1 MPRPAM
7 RVLHARFRDVGGRPS
22 LAAPQSISAADR
34 RRYRRQPVPL
44 HGLRVDP
51 ASGAASGG
59 AFRQMTTRWF
69 GAPVQRVEDDRLLR
83 GHGRFTDDIGEGAL
97 ECCFV
102 RSPYA
107 HARIKS
113 IDVTSAGEMP
123 GVVAVYTAA
132 DLPFGGVDLPL
143 LIPHPNLT
151 HGRTQRC
158 LASEIVRYAG
168 EAVAFVVAESRYV
181 AEDAA
186 ELVQVE
192 YEPLPVVITLED
204 AAVAEHLVHDDVA
217 GNVAADMLQEVGEMA
232 AALAAAPHRKSL
244 HFRYERGAASPMEA
258 RAVWARWSAAE
269 RKLTVYDSTQSPT
282 SIRGG
287 LAVLF
292 GLPESSVEVIAPDV
306 GGGFGPKIM
315 LFYPDE
321 LLVPFAAMQLGRPVK
336 WTEDRQEHFTAVNQ
350 ERGQVHEVEVGFDGD
365 GHVLALDVDFI
376 HDGGAYTPYGII
388 LPIITA
394 AQVPG
399 PYRVPNYRV
408 RFRDVYTN
416 AIPTSPYRG
425 AGRPHACFVMERT
438 LDAIAAELGL
448 DRIEVRR
455 RNLIQ
460 ADQFPYEVGV
470 VWQDGNQVVYDSGD
484 YPALVQRALEMLGP
498 RPEGDHI
505 GMGLSPYVEGTGVG
519 PYEGAHVQVL
529 VSGKVVAFTG
539 IPNQGQA
546 HATVWA
552 QIVADQ
558 LGVDVSD
565 VEVSSGDTRRFKWGV
580 GTFASRAAIMAGNAM
595 AVAAGMVAE
604 KAKVIAAEHLEADP
618 ADLEL
623 AGGSVRVKGSP
634 DRGIPLAAVA
644 VLSNPMRYAFGGGTE
659 AATQFTP
666 KARPGPPLL
675 KGEQPGL
682 EATGYFSPVGSA
694 WAAGCHAAYVRVD
707 PKSYRLEILKYVV
720 VHDCGRLINPLVV
733 EGQIEGGVAQGIGGA
748 FYERLAYDADGQLR
762 NASFMEFLMP
772 YATEIPPIE
781 IDHIETPSPLN
792 PLGVKGAGE
801 AGVIPVG
808 AVIASAIDEALGI
821 PITEMPLSPLKLF
834 EAGR

>member
-1 MPRPAM
+1 
-7 RVLHARFRDVGGRPS
+7 L
-22 LAAPQSISAADR
+22 
-34 RRYRRQPVPL
+34 
-44 HGLRVDP
+44 
-51 ASGAASGG
+51 
-59 AFRQMTTRWF
+59 TTRWF
-69 GAPVQRVEDDRLLR
+69 GARVQRVEDDRLLR
-83 GHGRFTDDIGEGAL
+83 GHGRFTDDIDEGAL
-97 ECCFV
+97 ESVLV

-107 HARIKS
+107 HARILS
-113 IDVTSAGEMP
+113 IDVTAARAVP
-123 GVVAVYTAA
+123 GVAGVYTAA
-132 DLPFGGVDLPL
+132 DLPFGGTDLPI

-158 LASEIVRYAG
+158 LASEVVRYAG
-168 EAVAFVVAESRYV
+168 EAVAFVVAESRAI

-192 YEPLPVVITLED
+192 YEQLPVVITPELALRAD
-204 AAVAEHLVHDDVA
+204 RLVHDDVP
-217 GNVAADMLQEVGEMA
+217 GNLAAEMKQEVGNVDQ
-232 AALAAAPHRKSL
+232 ALAAAPHRRTL
-244 HFRYERGAASPMEA
+244 RLRFERGAAAPMEG
-258 RAVWARWSAAE
+258 RAVWARWSAHE

-321 LLVPFAAMQLGRPVK
+321 LLVPHAAMELGRPVK

-350 ERGQVHEVEVGFDGD
+350 ERGQVHEVDVGFDDEGR
-365 GHVLALDVDFI
+365 VLALSDDFI
-376 HDGGAYTPYGII
+376 HDAGAYTPYGII

-394 AQVPG
+394 AQIPG

-416 AIPTSPYRG
+416 ATPTSPYRG

-438 LDAIAAELGL
+438 LDAIASELGL
-448 DRIEVRR
+448 DRVEVRR

-470 VWQDGNQVVYDSGD
+470 AWQDGNRVIYDSGD
-484 YPALVQRALEMLGP
+484 YPALVEKALAMLGP
-498 RPEGDHI
+498 RPAGEHV
-505 GMGLSPYVEGTGVG
+505 GMGLSVYVEGTGVG

-529 VSGKVVAFTG
+529 VSGKVVAATG
-539 IPNQGQA
+539 IPSQGQS

-552 QIVADQ
+552 QVVADE
-558 LGVDVSD
+558 LGVDVAD
-565 VEVSSGDTRRFKWGV
+565 VEVTSGDTRRFPWGV
-580 GTFASRAAIMAGNAM
+580 GTFASRGAVTAGNAM
-595 AVAAGMVAE
+595 GVAARMVAA
-604 KAKVIAAEHLEADP
+604 KARHIAAEHLEADP

-623 AGGSVRVKGSP
+623 VEGRVRVKGAP
-634 DRGIPLAAVA
+634 TRGMPLAAVS
-644 VLSNPMRYAFGGGTE
+644 VLANPVRYAFGGGTE
-659 AATQFTP
+659 AATQFAAGP
-666 KARPGPPLL
+666 RPGPPLQE
-675 KGEQPGL
+675 GEQPGL
-682 EATGYFSPVGSA
+682 EATGYFSPTGSA
-694 WAAGCHAAYVRVD
+694 WASGCHAAYVRVD
-707 PKSYRLEILKYVV
+707 PKTFRLEILKYVV
-720 VHDCGRLINPLVV
+720 VHDCGRVINPMVV

-748 FYERLAYDADGQLR
+748 FYERLAYDEEGQLR

-781 IDHIETPSPLN
+781 IDHIETASPLN
-792 PLGVKGAGE
+792 PLGIKGAGE

-808 AVIASAIDEALGI
+808 AVLASAIEEALGV

-834 EAGR
+834 ELVKTQS

>member
-1 MPRPAM
+1 
-7 RVLHARFRDVGGRPS
+7 
-22 LAAPQSISAADR
+22 
-34 RRYRRQPVPL
+34 
-44 HGLRVDP
+44 
-51 ASGAASGG
+51 
-59 AFRQMTTRWF
+59 MTTRWF

-192 YEPLPVVITLED
+192 YEPLPVVITPED
-204 AAVAEHLVHDDVA
+204 AAVAEHLVHDDVP
-217 GNVAADMLQEVGEMA
+217 GNVAADMLQEVGDVA
-232 AALAAAPHRKSL
+232 AALAAALHRKSL

-365 GHVLALDVDFI
+365 GRVLALSDDFI

-399 PYRVPNYRV
+399 PYRIPTYRV

-416 AIPTSPYRG
+416 ATPTSPYRG

-438 LDAIAAELGL
+438 LDVIAAELGI
-448 DRIEVRR
+448 DRVEVRR

-460 ADQFPYEVGV
+460 PDQFPYDVGV
-470 VWQDGNQVVYDSGD
+470 AWQDGNTVVYDSGN
-484 YPALVQRALEMLGP
+484 YPELLDRALEKLGP
-498 RPEGDHI
+498 RPAGDHV
-505 GMGLSPYVEGTGVG
+505 GRGLAMYVEGTGVG

-529 VSGKVVAFTG
+529 VSGKVTAATG
-539 IPNQGQA
+539 IPSQGQA

-552 QIVADQ
+552 QVVADE
-558 LGVDVSD
+558 LGVDVKD
-565 VEVSSGDTRRFKWGV
+565 VEVTSGDTRRFAWGV
-580 GTFASRAAIMAGNAM
+580 GTFASRGAVTAGNAM
-595 AVAAGMVAE
+595 AVAARMVAD
-604 KAKVIAAEHLEADP
+604 KARRIAADHLEADA

-623 AGGSVRVKGSP
+623 AGGQVRVKGAP
-634 DRGIPLAAVA
+634 GRGMPLAAVS
-644 VLSNPMRYAFGGGTE
+644 VLANPVRYAFGGGTE
-659 AATQFTP
+659 AATQFTARP
-666 KARPGPPLL
+666 RPGPPLL
-675 KGEQPGL
+675 DGEQPGL
-682 EATGYFSPVGSA
+682 EATGYFSPPGST
-694 WAAGCHAAYVRVD
+694 WASGCHAAYVRVD
-707 PKSYRLEILKYVV
+707 PSTYRLEILKYVV
-720 VHDCGRLINPLVV
+720 VHDCGRVINPMVI

-748 FYERLAYDADGQLR
+748 FYERLAYDEEGQLR

>member
-1 MPRPAM
+1 
-7 RVLHARFRDVGGRPS
+7 
-22 LAAPQSISAADR
+22 
-34 RRYRRQPVPL
+34 
-44 HGLRVDP
+44 
-51 ASGAASGG
+51 
-59 AFRQMTTRWF
+59 MTTRWF
-69 GAPVQRVEDDRLLR
+69 GARVQRVEDDRLLR
-83 GHGRFTDDIGEGAL
+83 GHGRFTDDIDEGAL

-102 RSPYA
+102 RAPYA

-113 IDVTSAGEMP
+113 IDVSAARAQP

-132 DLPFGGVDLPL
+132 DLPFGATDLPL

-158 LASEIVRYAG
+158 LASEVIRYVG
-168 EAVAFVVAESRYV
+168 EAVAFVVAENRYV

-186 ELVQVE
+186 DLVEVD
-192 YEPLPVVITLED
+192 YEQLPVVITPEAG
-204 AAVAEHLVHDDVA
+204 AAAEHLVHADVP
-217 GNVAADMLQEVGEMA
+217 GNVAAEMIQEVGDVQH
-232 AALAAAPHRKSL
+232 ALAAAPHRRRHHL
-244 HFRYERGAASPMEA
+244 RFERGAANPMEA
-258 RAVWARWSAAE
+258 RAVWAQWSAAD

-306 GGGFGPKIM
+306 GGAFGPKIM

-321 LLVPFAAMQLGRPVK
+321 LLVPFAAMRLGRPVK
-336 WTEDRQEHFTAVNQ
+336 WTEDRREHFTAVNH
-350 ERGQVHEVEVGFDGD
+350 ERGQVHDVDVGFDDD
-365 GHVLALDVDFI
+365 GRVLALSDDFI

-399 PYRVPNYRV
+399 PYRVPNYKV

-416 AIPTSPYRG
+416 ATPTSPYRG
-425 AGRPHACFVMERT
+425 AGRPHACFVMERV
-438 LDAIAAELGL
+438 LDGIAAELEL
-448 DRIEVRR
+448 DRVEVRR

-460 ADQFPYEVGV
+460 PDQFPYDLGV
-470 VWQDGNQVVYDSGD
+470 AWQDGNRVVYDSGN
-484 YPALVQRALEMLGP
+484 YPALLDKALALLGP
-498 RPEGDHI
+498 RPAGDNV
-505 GMGLSPYVEGTGVG
+505 GMGIAVYVEGTGVG

-529 VSGKVVAFTG
+529 VSGKVVAATG
-539 IPNQGQA
+539 IPSQGQA

-558 LGVDVSD
+558 LGVDVAD
-565 VEVSSGDTRRFKWGV
+565 VEVTSGDTRRFQWGV
-580 GTFASRAAIMAGNAM
+580 GTFASRSAVTAGNAM
-595 AVAAGMVAE
+595 AVAAGMVAD
-604 KAKVIAAEHLEADP
+604 KARKIASEHLEADP

-623 AGGSVRVKGSP
+623 ADSRVRVKGSP

-644 VLSNPMRYAFGGGTE
+644 VFANPVRYAFGGGTE
-659 AATQFTP
+659 AATQFTA
-666 KARPGPPLL
+666 KARPGPPLHE
-675 KGEQPGL
+675 GEQPGL
-682 EATGYFSPVGSA
+682 EATGYYSPPGSA
-694 WAAGCHAAYVRVD
+694 WASGCHAAYVRVD
-707 PKSYRLEILKYVV
+707 PKTYRLEILKYVV
-720 VHDCGRLINPLVV
+720 IHDCGRVINPMVV

-748 FYERLAYDADGQLR
+748 FYERLAYGDDGQLR

-772 YATEIPPIE
+772 YSSEIPPIE

-792 PLGVKGAGE
+792 PLGIKGAGE

-808 AVIASAIDEALGI
+808 AVLASAIEEALGV
-821 PITEMPLSPLKLF
+821 PITEMPLSPLKLYELF
-834 EAGR
+834 TSRSRGEVDSLV

>member
-1 MPRPAM
+1 
-7 RVLHARFRDVGGRPS
+7 
-22 LAAPQSISAADR
+22 
-34 RRYRRQPVPL
+34 
-44 HGLRVDP
+44 
-51 ASGAASGG
+51 
-59 AFRQMTTRWF
+59 MTTRWF
-69 GAPVQRVEDDRLLR
+69 GARVQRVEDDRLLR
-83 GHGRFTDDIGEGAL
+83 GNGHFTDDIGEGAL
-97 ECCFV
+97 ESYVV
-102 RSPYA
+102 RSPFA

-113 IDVTSAGEMP
+113 IDVSAARAVP
-123 GVVAVYTAA
+123 GVVAVYVAA
-132 DLPFGGVDLPL
+132 DLPFGDKDLPI

-158 LASEIVRYAG
+158 LASEVVRYVG
-168 EAVAFVVAESRYV
+168 EAVAFVVAENRYI

-186 ELVQVE
+186 DLVEVD
-192 YEPLPVVITLED
+192 YEPLPVVITPE
-204 AAVAEHLVHDDVA
+204 ASAKAEHLVHDDVP
-217 GNVAADMLQEVGEMA
+217 GNVAAELLQEVGDVQS
-232 AALAAAPHRKSL
+232 ALAASPHRTRL
-244 HFRYERGAASPMEA
+244 LLRFERGAACPMEG
-258 RAVWARWSAAE
+258 RAVWARWSQPE
-269 RKLTVYDSTQSPT
+269 HRLTVYDSTQSPT

-292 GLPESSVEVIAPDV
+292 GLPESDVDVIAPDV

-315 LFYPDE
+315 LFYSDE
-321 LLVPFAAMQLGRPVK
+321 LLVPFAAMQLRRPVK

-350 ERGQVHEVEVGFDGD
+350 ERGQVHEVEVGFDDD
-365 GHVLALDVDFI
+365 GRVLALSDDFI

-399 PYRVPNYRV
+399 PYRIPNYRV

-416 AIPTSPYRG
+416 ATATSPYRG

-438 LDAIAAELGL
+438 LDAIAAELSL
-448 DRIEVRR
+448 DRVEVRR
-455 RNLIQ
+455 RNLI
-460 ADQFPYEVGV
+460 APDQFPYDLGV
-470 VWQDGNQVVYDSGD
+470 IWQDGNIVVYDSGN
-484 YPALVQRALEMLGP
+484 YPALVERAVEMLGP

-529 VSGKVVAFTG
+529 VSGKVVAATG

-558 LGVDVSD
+558 LGVDVAD
-565 VEVSSGDTRRFKWGV
+565 VEVTSGDTRKFQWGV
-580 GTFASRAAIMAGNAM
+580 GTFASRSAVTAGNAM
-595 AVAAGMVAE
+595 AVAAGMVAD
-604 KAKVIAAEHLEADP
+604 KARHIAAEHLEADP
-618 ADLEL
+618 DDLEL
-623 AGGSVRVKGSP
+623 VDGRVRVKGSP
-634 DRGIPLAAVA
+634 DRGIPLSAVA
-644 VLSNPMRYAFGGGTE
+644 VLANPMRYAFGGGTE

-666 KARPGPPLL
+666 KARPGPPLAE
-675 KGEQPGL
+675 GEQPGL
-682 EATGYFSPVGSA
+682 EATGYYSPPGST

-707 PKSYRLEILKYVV
+707 SKTFRLEVLKYVV
-720 VHDCGRLINPLVV
+720 VHDCGRLINPMVV

-748 FYERLAYDADGQLR
+748 FYERLAYDVDGQLR

-772 YATEIPPIE
+772 YATEIPAIE

-792 PLGVKGAGE
+792 PLGIKGAGE

-808 AVIASAIDEALGI
+808 AVLAAAIEEALGV
-821 PITEMPLSPLKLF
+821 PITEMPLSPLKLY
-834 EAGR
+834 ELSQARTR

>member
-1 MPRPAM
+1 
-7 RVLHARFRDVGGRPS
+7 
-22 LAAPQSISAADR
+22 
-34 RRYRRQPVPL
+34 
-44 HGLRVDP
+44 
-51 ASGAASGG
+51 
-59 AFRQMTTRWF
+59 MTTRWF

-192 YEPLPVVITLED
+192 YEPLPVVITPED
-204 AAVAEHLVHDDVA
+204 AAVAEHLVHDDVP
-217 GNVAADMLQEVGEMA
+217 GNVAADMLQEVGDVA
-232 AALAAAPHRKSL
+232 AALAAALHRKSL

-365 GHVLALDVDFI
+365 GRVLALSDDFI

-399 PYRVPNYRV
+399 PYRIPTYRV

-416 AIPTSPYRG
+416 ATPTSPYRG

-438 LDAIAAELGL
+438 LDVIAAELGM
-448 DRIEVRR
+448 DRVEVRR

-460 ADQFPYEVGV
+460 PDQFPYDVGV
-470 VWQDGNQVVYDSGD
+470 AWQDGNTVVYDSGN
-484 YPALVQRALEMLGP
+484 YPELLDRALEKLGP
-498 RPEGDHI
+498 RPAGDHV
-505 GMGLSPYVEGTGVG
+505 GRGLAMYVEGTGVG

-529 VSGKVVAFTG
+529 VSGKVTAATG
-539 IPNQGQA
+539 IPSQGQA

-552 QIVADQ
+552 QVVADE
-558 LGVDVSD
+558 LGVDVKD
-565 VEVSSGDTRRFKWGV
+565 VEVTSGDTRRFAWGV
-580 GTFASRAAIMAGNAM
+580 GTFASRGAVTAGNAM
-595 AVAAGMVAE
+595 HVAAHMVAT
-604 KAKVIAAEHLEADP
+604 KAKQIAAEHLEANPD
-618 ADLEL
+618 DLEL
-623 AGGSVRVKGSP
+623 VDGRVRVKGSP
-634 DRGIPLAAVA
+634 DRGIPLGAVA
-644 VLSNPMRYAFGGGTE
+644 VLSNPVRYAFGGGTE
-659 AATQFTP
+659 AATQFAA
-666 KARPGPPLL
+666 KARAGPPLQD
-675 KGEQPGL
+675 GEQPGL
-682 EATGYFSPVGSA
+682 EATGYYSPPGST
-694 WAAGCHAAYVRVD
+694 WASGCHAAYVRVD
-707 PKSYRLEILKYVV
+707 PKTFRLEILKYVV
-720 VHDCGRLINPLVV
+720 VHDCGRVINPLVLQ
-733 EGQIEGGVAQGIGGA
+733 GQIEGGVAQGIGGA

>member
-1 MPRPAM
+1 
-7 RVLHARFRDVGGRPS
+7 
-22 LAAPQSISAADR
+22 
-34 RRYRRQPVPL
+34 
-44 HGLRVDP
+44 
-51 ASGAASGG
+51 
-59 AFRQMTTRWF
+59 MTTRWF

-83 GHGRFTDDIGEGAL
+83 GHGRFTDDVNETGQRAL

-107 HARIKS
+107 HARIRS
-113 IDVTSAGEMP
+113 IDASAARQMA

-132 DLPFGGVDLPL
+132 DLPFGGLDLPL

-168 EAVAFVVAESRYV
+168 EAVAFVVATDRYV

-186 ELVQVE
+186 ELVSID
-192 YEPLPVVITLED
+192 YEPLPVVITPE
-204 AAVAEHLVHDDVA
+204 AAARADHLVHDDVP
-217 GNVAADMLQEVGEMA
+217 GNVAAEMLQEVGDVDA
-232 AALAAAPHRKSL
+232 AMKSAARRKQL
-244 HFRYERGAASPMEA
+244 RFRYERGAASPMEA
-258 RAVWARWSAAE
+258 RAVWATWSGE
-269 RKLTVYDSTQSPT
+269 EHKLTVYDSTQSPT

-365 GHVLALDVDFI
+365 GRVVALSDDFV

-394 AQVPG
+394 GQVPG
-399 PYRVPNYRV
+399 PYRIPNYRV

-416 AIPTSPYRG
+416 ATPTSPYRG

-438 LDAIAAELGL
+438 LDSIASELGL
-448 DRIEVRR
+448 DRAEVRR

-460 ADQFPYEVGV
+460 PDQFPYEVGV
-470 VWQDGNQVVYDSGD
+470 AWQDGNTVVYDSGD
-484 YPALVQRALEMLGP
+484 YPRLLERALEMLGP
-498 RPEGDHI
+498 KPAGDNV
-505 GMGLSPYVEGTGVG
+505 GMGLGIYVEGTGVG

-529 VSGKVVAFTG
+529 VSGKVVAATG
-539 IPNQGQA
+539 IPSQGQA

-552 QIVADQ
+552 QVVADE

-565 VEVSSGDTRRFKWGV
+565 VEVSSGDTRRFSWGV
-580 GTFASRAAIMAGNAM
+580 GTFASRGAVTAGNAM
-595 AVAAGMVAE
+595 HVAARMVATR
-604 KAKVIAAEHLEADP
+604 AKQIAAEQLEANPD
-618 ADLEL
+618 DLEL
-623 AGGSVRVKGSP
+623 VGGRVRVKGSP

-644 VLSNPMRYAFGGGTE
+644 VLSNPVRYAFGGGTE
-659 AATQFTP
+659 AATQFASKP
-666 KARPGPPLL
+666 RSGPPLHE
-675 KGEQPGL
+675 GEQPGL
-682 EATGYFSPVGSA
+682 EATGYYSPPGST
-694 WAAGCHAAYVRVD
+694 WASGCHAAYVRVD
-707 PKSYRLEILKYVV
+707 PKTFRLEILKYVV
-720 VHDCGRLINPLVV
+720 VHDCGRVINPLVLQ
-733 EGQIEGGVAQGIGGA
+733 GQIEGGVAQGIGGA

-762 NASFMEFLMP
+762 NASFMEFLIP

-781 IDHIETPSPLN
+781 IDHFETPSPLN

-808 AVIASAIDEALGI
+808 AVIGSAIEEALGV
-821 PITEMPLSPLKLF
+821 PITEMPLSPLKLY
-834 EAGR
+834 ELSMLKK

>member
-1 MPRPAM
+1 
-7 RVLHARFRDVGGRPS
+7 
-22 LAAPQSISAADR
+22 
-34 RRYRRQPVPL
+34 
-44 HGLRVDP
+44 
-51 ASGAASGG
+51 
-59 AFRQMTTRWF
+59 MTTRWF
-69 GAPVQRVEDDRLLR
+69 GARVQRVEDDRLLR
-83 GHGRFTDDIGEGAL
+83 GNGRFTDDIGEGAL
-97 ECCFV
+97 ESYLV
-102 RSPYA
+102 RSPFA

-113 IDVTSAGEMP
+113 IDVTAARAVP
-123 GVVAVYTAA
+123 GVIAVYVAA
-132 DLPFGGVDLPL
+132 DLPFGDKDLPI

-158 LASEIVRYAG
+158 LASEVVRYVG
-168 EAVAFVVAESRYV
+168 EAVAFVVAENRYV

-186 ELVQVE
+186 DLVEVD
-192 YEPLPVVITLED
+192 YEPLPVVITPE
-204 AAVAEHLVHDDVA
+204 ASARAEHLVHDDVP
-217 GNVAADMLQEVGEMA
+217 GNVAAELLQEVGDVQS
-232 AALAAAPHRKSL
+232 ALASAPHRKRL
-244 HFRYERGAASPMEA
+244 HLRFERGAACPMEG
-258 RAVWARWSAAE
+258 RAVWARWSQPE
-269 RKLTVYDSTQSPT
+269 HRLTVYDSTQSPT

-292 GLPESSVEVIAPDV
+292 GLPESDVDVIAPDV

-321 LLVPFAAMQLGRPVK
+321 LLVPFAAMDLRRPVK

-350 ERGQVHEVEVGFDGD
+350 ERGQVHEVEVGFDDD
-365 GHVLALDVDFI
+365 GRVLALSDDFI

-399 PYRVPNYRV
+399 PYRIPNYRV

-416 AIPTSPYRG
+416 ATATSPYRG

-438 LDAIAAELGL
+438 LDAIAGELSL
-448 DRIEVRR
+448 DRVEVRR
-455 RNLIQ
+455 RNLI
-460 ADQFPYEVGV
+460 ASDQFPYELGV
-470 VWQDGNQVVYDSGD
+470 IWQDGNMVVYDSGN
-484 YPALVQRALEMLGP
+484 YPALVERALEMLGP

-529 VSGKVVAFTG
+529 VSGKVVAATG

-558 LGVDVSD
+558 LGVDIAD
-565 VEVSSGDTRRFKWGV
+565 VEVTSGDTRKLQWGV
-580 GTFASRAAIMAGNAM
+580 GTFASRSAVMAGNAM
-595 AVAAGMVAE
+595 AVAAGMVAD
-604 KAKVIAAEHLEADP
+604 KARRIAAEHLEADP
-618 ADLEL
+618 EDLEL
-623 AGGSVRVKGSP
+623 VDGRVRVKGAP

-644 VLSNPMRYAFGGGTE
+644 VLANPMRYAFGGGTE

-666 KARPGPPLL
+666 RPRPGPPLAD
-675 KGEQPGL
+675 GEQPGL
-682 EATGYFSPVGSA
+682 EATGYYSPPGST

-707 PKSYRLEILKYVV
+707 PKTFRLEVLKYVV
-720 VHDCGRLINPLVV
+720 VHDCGRLINPMVV

-748 FYERLAYDADGQLR
+748 FYERLAYDIDGQLR

-772 YATEIPPIE
+772 YATEIPAIE

-792 PLGVKGAGE
+792 PLGIKGAGE

-808 AVIASAIDEALGI
+808 AVLAAAIEEALGV
-821 PITEMPLSPLKLF
+821 PITEMPLSPLKLY
-834 EAGR
+834 ELSQARTR

>member
-1 MPRPAM
+1 
-7 RVLHARFRDVGGRPS
+7 
-22 LAAPQSISAADR
+22 
-34 RRYRRQPVPL
+34 
-44 HGLRVDP
+44 
-51 ASGAASGG
+51 
-59 AFRQMTTRWF
+59 MTTRWF
-69 GAPVQRVEDDRLLR
+69 GARVQRVEDDRLLR
-83 GHGRFTDDIGEGAL
+83 GLGRFTDDIDDGAL
-97 ECCFV
+97 ESCLV
-102 RSPYA
+102 RSPFA

-113 IDVTSAGEMP
+113 IDVTAAKSLP
-123 GVVAVYTAA
+123 GVMAVYVAA
-132 DLPFGGVDLPL
+132 DLLFGQTDLPI

-158 LASEIVRYAG
+158 LASQVVRYAG
-168 EAVAFVVAESRYV
+168 EAVAFVIAENRYI

-186 ELVQVE
+186 DLVEVD
-192 YEPLPVVITLED
+192 YEPLPVVITPEAG
-204 AAVAEHLVHDDVA
+204 AAAEHLVHDDVP
-217 GNVAADMLQEVGEMA
+217 GNVAAELIQEAGDVQS
-232 AALAAAPHRKSL
+232 ALASAPHYKRL
-244 HFRYERGAASPMEA
+244 HLRFERGAANPMEA
-258 RAVWARWSAAE
+258 RAVWARWSASE
-269 RKLTVYDSTQSPT
+269 HRLTVYDSTQSPT

-292 GLPESSVEVIAPDV
+292 GLPESDVDVIAPDV

-350 ERGQVHEVEVGFDGD
+350 ERGQVHEVEVGFDRD
-365 GHVLALDVDFI
+365 GRVVALSDDFI
-376 HDGGAYTPYGII
+376 HDAGAYTPYGII

-399 PYRVPNYRV
+399 PYRIPNYRV

-416 AIPTSPYRG
+416 AVPTSPYRG

-448 DRIEVRR
+448 DRVEVRR
-455 RNLIQ
+455 RNLLQ
-460 ADQFPYEVGV
+460 PDAFPHEVGV
-470 VWQDGNQVVYDSGD
+470 VWQDGNRVIYDSGN
-484 YPALVQRALEMLGP
+484 YPALVDRAVEMLGP
-498 RPEGDHI
+498 RPAGDHI

-529 VSGKVVAFTG
+529 VSGKVVAATG
-539 IPNQGQA
+539 IPSQGQS

-558 LGVDVSD
+558 LGVDVAD
-565 VEVSSGDTRRFKWGV
+565 VEVTSGDTRKVQWGV
-580 GTFASRAAIMAGNAM
+580 GTFASRGAVMAGNAM

-604 KAKVIAAEHLEADP
+604 KAKHVAATVLEANP

-623 AGGSVRVKGSP
+623 VDGRVRVKGSP
-634 DRGIPLAAVA
+634 ERGVPLAAVA
-644 VLSNPMRYAFGGGTE
+644 VLANPMRYAFGGGTE
-659 AATQFTP
+659 AATQFTT
-666 KARPGPPLL
+666 RPRSGPPLL
-675 KGEQPGL
+675 EGEQPGL
-682 EATGYFSPVGSA
+682 EATGYFSPTGST
-694 WAAGCHAAYVRVD
+694 WASGCHAAYVRVD
-707 PKSYRLEILKYVV
+707 PKTFRLEVLKYVV
-720 VHDCGRLINPLVV
+720 VHDCGRVINPMVL

-748 FYERLAYDADGQLR
+748 FYERLAYDDEGQLR

-772 YATEIPPIE
+772 YATEIPAIE

-792 PLGVKGAGE
+792 PLGIKGAGE

-808 AVIASAIDEALGI
+808 AVLAAAIEEALGV

-834 EAGR
+834 QLSR

>member
-1 MPRPAM
+1 
-7 RVLHARFRDVGGRPS
+7 
-22 LAAPQSISAADR
+22 
-34 RRYRRQPVPL
+34 
-44 HGLRVDP
+44 
-51 ASGAASGG
+51 
-59 AFRQMTTRWF
+59 MTTRWF

-83 GHGRFTDDIGEGAL
+83 GHGRFTDDVNETGQRAL

-107 HARIKS
+107 HARIRS
-113 IDVTSAGEMP
+113 IDASAARQMA

-132 DLPFGGVDLPL
+132 DLPFGGLDLPL

-168 EAVAFVVAESRYV
+168 EAVAFVVATDRYV

-186 ELVQVE
+186 ELVSID
-192 YEPLPVVITLED
+192 YEPLPVVITPE
-204 AAVAEHLVHDDVA
+204 AAARADHLVHDDVP
-217 GNVAADMLQEVGEMA
+217 GNVAAEMLQEVGDVDA
-232 AALAAAPHRKSL
+232 AMKSAARRKQL
-244 HFRYERGAASPMEA
+244 RFRYERGAASPMEA
-258 RAVWARWSAAE
+258 RAVWATWSGE
-269 RKLTVYDSTQSPT
+269 EHKLTVYDSTQSPT

-321 LLVPFAAMQLGRPVK
+321 LLVPFAAMQLGRAVK

-350 ERGQVHEVEVGFDGD
+350 ERGQVHEVEVGFDDD
-365 GHVLALDVDFI
+365 GRVVALSDDFV

-399 PYRVPNYRV
+399 PYRIPNYRV

-416 AIPTSPYRG
+416 ATPTSPYRG

-438 LDAIAAELGL
+438 LDSIASELGL
-448 DRIEVRR
+448 DRAEVRR

-460 ADQFPYEVGV
+460 PDQFPYEVGV
-470 VWQDGNQVVYDSGD
+470 AWQDGNTVVYDSGD
-484 YPALVQRALEMLGP
+484 YPRLLERALEMLGP
-498 RPEGDHI
+498 KPAGDNV
-505 GMGLSPYVEGTGVG
+505 GMGLGIYVEGTGVG

-529 VSGKVVAFTG
+529 VSGKVVAATG
-539 IPNQGQA
+539 IPSQGQA

-552 QIVADQ
+552 QVVADE

-565 VEVSSGDTRRFKWGV
+565 VEVSSGDTRRFSWGV
-580 GTFASRAAIMAGNAM
+580 GTFASRGAVTAGNAM
-595 AVAAGMVAE
+595 HVAARMVATR
-604 KAKVIAAEHLEADP
+604 AKQIAAEQLEANPD
-618 ADLEL
+618 DLEL
-623 AGGSVRVKGSP
+623 VGGRVRVKGSP

-644 VLSNPMRYAFGGGTE
+644 VLSNPVRYAFGGGTE
-659 AATQFTP
+659 AATQFASKP
-666 KARPGPPLL
+666 RPGPPLHE
-675 KGEQPGL
+675 GEQPGL
-682 EATGYFSPVGSA
+682 EATGYYSPPGST
-694 WAAGCHAAYVRVD
+694 WASGCHAAYVRVE
-707 PKSYRLEILKYVV
+707 PKTFRLEILKYVV
-720 VHDCGRLINPLVV
+720 VHDCGRVINPLVLQ
-733 EGQIEGGVAQGIGGA
+733 GQIEGGVAQGIGGA

-762 NASFMEFLMP
+762 NASFMEFLIP

-781 IDHIETPSPLN
+781 IDHFETPSPLN

-808 AVIASAIDEALGI
+808 AVIAAAIEEALGV
-821 PITEMPLSPLKLF
+821 PISEMPLSPLKLY
-834 EAGR
+834 ELSMLKK

>member
-1 MPRPAM
+1 
-7 RVLHARFRDVGGRPS
+7 
-22 LAAPQSISAADR
+22 
-34 RRYRRQPVPL
+34 
-44 HGLRVDP
+44 
-51 ASGAASGG
+51 
-59 AFRQMTTRWF
+59 MTTRWF

-83 GHGRFTDDIGEGAL
+83 GRGRFTDDLGDGAL

-107 HARIKS
+107 HARITS
-113 IDVTSAGEMP
+113 IDAGAARAMP
-123 GVVAVYTAA
+123 GVAAVYTAA
-132 DLPFGGVDLPL
+132 DMPFGAVDLPL

-158 LASEIVRYAG
+158 LASDVVRYAG
-168 EAVAFVVAESRYV
+168 EAVAFIVAESRYL

-186 ELVQVE
+186 ELVGVD
-192 YEPLPVVITLED
+192 YEQLPVVITPET
-204 AAVAEHLVHDDVA
+204 AARAEHLVHDDVP
-217 GNVAADMLQEVGEMA
+217 GNVAAELTQEVGDADRAM
-232 AALAAAPHRKSL
+232 AAAPHRKRL
-244 HFRYERGAASPMEA
+244 LLRFERGAASPMEG
-258 RAVWARWSAAE
+258 RAVWARWNE
-269 RKLTVYDSTQSPT
+269 REGRLTVYDSTQSPT

-306 GGGFGPKIM
+306 GGAFGPKIM

-350 ERGQVHEVEVGFDGD
+350 ERAQLHDVEVGFDGD
-365 GHVLALDVDFI
+365 GRLLALTDDFI
-376 HDGGAYTPYGII
+376 HDAGAYTPYGII

-416 AIPTSPYRG
+416 ATPTSPYRG

-438 LDAIAAELGL
+438 LDAIASELGL
-448 DRIEVRR
+448 DRAEVRR
-455 RNLIQ
+455 RNFIQ
-460 ADQFPYEVGV
+460 PDQFPYAVGV
-470 VWQDGNQVVYDSGD
+470 AWQDGNQVVYDSGN
-484 YPALVQRALEMLGP
+484 YPELLDRALAKLGP
-498 RPEGDHI
+498 RPSGEHV
-505 GMGLSPYVEGTGVG
+505 GLGLGVYVEGTGVG

-529 VSGKVVAFTG
+529 VSGKVVAATG
-539 IPNQGQA
+539 IPSQGQA

-552 QIVADQ
+552 QVVADE
-558 LGVDVSD
+558 LGVDVAD
-565 VEVSSGDTRRFKWGV
+565 VAVTSGDTRRFPWGV
-580 GTFASRAAIMAGNAM
+580 GTFASRAAVTAGNAM
-595 AVAAGMVAE
+595 HVAARMVAD
-604 KAKVIAAEHLEADP
+604 KAKRVAADHLEVDP

-623 AGGSVRVKGSP
+623 VGGRVRVKGSP
-634 DRGIPLAAVA
+634 DRGMPLGAVA
-644 VLSNPMRYAFGGGTE
+644 VLSNPVRYAFGGGTE
-659 AATQFTP
+659 AATQFA
-666 KARPGPPLL
+666 ARPRAGPPLQQ
-675 KGEQPGL
+675 GEEPGL
-682 EATGYFSPVGSA
+682 EATGYFSPAGST
-694 WAAGCHAAYVRVD
+694 WASGCHAAYVRVD
-707 PKSYRLEILKYVV
+707 PKTFRLDILKYVV
-720 VHDCGRLINPLVV
+720 VHDCGRVINPLVLQ
-733 EGQIEGGVAQGIGGA
+733 GQIEGGVAQGIGGA
-748 FYERLAYDADGQLR
+748 FYERLAYDSDGQLR

-808 AVIASAIDEALGI
+808 AVIASAIEDALGV

-834 EAGR
+834 EVTR